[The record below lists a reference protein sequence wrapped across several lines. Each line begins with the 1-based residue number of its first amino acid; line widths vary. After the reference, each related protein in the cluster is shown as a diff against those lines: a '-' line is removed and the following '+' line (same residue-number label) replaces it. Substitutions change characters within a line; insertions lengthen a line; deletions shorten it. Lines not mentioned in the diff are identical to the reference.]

1 MKGMESLDIIK
12 VIYST
17 VGSWGESSQFCGSA
31 IGEKCDIE
39 ESIGIENEVKRAG
52 ENFVTQ

>member
-17 VGSWGESSQFCGSA
+17 VGSWGGNLLNRYVLLGRSV
-31 IGEKCDIE
+31 IYE
-39 ESIGIENEVKRAG
+39 ERLE
-52 ENFVTQ
+52 

>member
-17 VGSWGESSQFCGSA
+17 VGSWGGESSQSVCA
-31 IGEKCDIE
+31 IGEKCDI
-39 ESIGIENEVKRAG
+39 
-52 ENFVTQ
+52 